1 MCTTLAKI
9 LLYHTRAFRT
19 TLLDLQQNHQKYIII
34 INRSRGFLNL
44 KRLPANAP
52 PPQSPTEKSAAMV
65 EKIYVLKLR
74 FRKKIS
80 SFFIIYSST
89 RHVLQII
96 TKQILPVDL

>member
-44 KRLPANAP
+44 KCLPANAP

-65 EKIYVLKLR
+65 EENLCFEITLSKENQ
-74 FRKKIS
+74 
-80 SFFIIYSST
+80 FFFF
-89 RHVLQII
+89 
-96 TKQILPVDL
+96 